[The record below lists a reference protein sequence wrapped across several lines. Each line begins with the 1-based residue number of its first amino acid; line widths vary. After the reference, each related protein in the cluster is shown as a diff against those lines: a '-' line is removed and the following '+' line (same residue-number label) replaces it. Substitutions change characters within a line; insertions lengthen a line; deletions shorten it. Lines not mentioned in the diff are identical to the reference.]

1 MKLRAGDNENCM
13 NSQLY
18 QNKLV
23 NSCRFYSFTI
33 GTKKAPNTGP
43 EMVAQANKTALLRQF
58 INDAN
63 GGIVKW
69 IYISSPPHNRHRK
82 KKKIMPMQR
91 RPVVWSVQTAMHW
104 SLEPSHF
111 FCEPKAGCT
120 QWWWQFGWRN
130 ALQCCNLKEN
140 NDNWQVLHFK
150 RFDKTLQSFG
160 FKSFHHQVP
169 DIISPPLDSNHP
181 LPSTTTLSS
190 HLDLIHQSP
199 PFSLLTIFCLVS
211 TSYLFWC
218 HGSAPFSG
226 ANSAVV
232 GVSVFAAI

>member
-1 MKLRAGDNENCM
+1 MIIVKLRAGDNENCM

-82 KKKIMPMQR
+82 KKKNYANATKAR
-91 RPVVWSVQTAMHW
+91 SVKCSNCNALILDGTF
-104 SLEPSHF
+104 SL

-120 QWWWQFGWRN
+120 KW
-130 ALQCCNLKEN
+130 
-140 NDNWQVLHFK
+140 
-150 RFDKTLQSFG
+150 
-160 FKSFHHQVP
+160 
-169 DIISPPLDSNHP
+169 
-181 LPSTTTLSS
+181 
-190 HLDLIHQSP
+190 
-199 PFSLLTIFCLVS
+199 
-211 TSYLFWC
+211 
-218 HGSAPFSG
+218 
-226 ANSAVV
+226 
-232 GVSVFAAI
+232 

>member
-1 MKLRAGDNENCM
+1 MPFVIIFATIISKLFPLIISVIIVKLRAGDNENCM

-91 RPVVWSVQTAMHW
+91 RPVV
-104 SLEPSHF
+104 
-111 FCEPKAGCT
+111 
-120 QWWWQFGWRN
+120 
-130 ALQCCNLKEN
+130 
-140 NDNWQVLHFK
+140 
-150 RFDKTLQSFG
+150 
-160 FKSFHHQVP
+160 
-169 DIISPPLDSNHP
+169 
-181 LPSTTTLSS
+181 
-190 HLDLIHQSP
+190 
-199 PFSLLTIFCLVS
+199 
-211 TSYLFWC
+211 
-218 HGSAPFSG
+218 
-226 ANSAVV
+226 
-232 GVSVFAAI
+232 